1 MSALNR
7 FIERLN
13 QKPIL
18 WSLGLGVTVY
28 FCAFWLAVL
37 GLFER
42 FPLSFEIGFLSAGSL
57 VMAYHWAMSR
67 YLTTGS
73 KLAQFIHLSLG
84 LALVAASMALIG
96 ATTHMKAY
104 EWLGTWLWTSLT

>member
-13 QKPIL
+13 RHPIL
-18 WSLGLGVTVY
+18 WSLGLGISIY

-42 FPLSFEIGFLSAGSL
+42 SPLSFEIGFLSAGSL
-57 VMAYHWAMSR
+57 VMAYHWTLSR
-67 YLTTGS
+67 YITVNTI
-73 KLAQFIHLSLG
+73 AQVIQVAFGIG
-84 LALVAASMALIG
+84 LISISMLLIG
-96 ATTHMKAY
+96 AAMHDKAY
-104 EWLGTWLWTSLT
+104 EWVNTWLI